1 MRSRAAAI
9 IIREGKMLLMRRHKP
24 GRDYYILPGGGVKLD
39 ESFSD
44 ACVREV
50 KEETGLD
57 VAGLQQ
63 VFTNFYRGL
72 QEQYFLARVSE
83 GEPKLGGVEAERNSP
98 DDSYSLEWVGEKEME
113 EVNLLPAA
121 AKRYCLEVLRNK
133 A

>member
-9 IIREGKMLLMRRHKP
+9 IIREGKLLLMRRHKP

-39 ESFSD
+39 ESYPD
-44 ACVREV
+44 ACTREV

-57 VAGLQQ
+57 VAGLQL

-83 GEPKLGGVEAERNSP
+83 GEPKLGGVEATRNSP
-98 DDSYSLEWVGEKEME
+98 DDAYSLEWVAEKELE
-113 EVNLLPAA
+113 TLNLLPSA
-121 AKRYCLEVLRNK
+121 AKRYCLELMRK
-133 A
+133 IK